1 MSRTFG
7 RSAAGRGGVRRKPA
21 WGVVLGACAAVL
33 LGQAP
38 PGVYRPKEEKLP
50 AAVAPQPIAFSHRV
64 HAAAAAEC
72 KDCHTTAQTK
82 DQAGLPEP
90 SRCML
95 CHQLIA
101 KEKPE
106 IRKLA
111 GLAASGERVRWVR
124 AYQVPDFVFFSHK
137 NHSAAGEKCETCHGP
152 VAERDVLAKEI
163 STSMTACM
171 NCHAARG
178 VSNDCHFCHALGF

>member
-1 MSRTFG
+1 
-7 RSAAGRGGVRRKPA
+7 VL
-21 WGVVLGACAAVL
+21 LGACAAVL
-33 LGQAP
+33 LAQSP
-38 PGVYRPKEEKLP
+38 PGVYQPKEEKLP
-50 AAVAPQPIAFSHRV
+50 AAVAPQLVPFSHRV
-64 HAAAAAEC
+64 HAEAAAEC

-82 DQAGLPEP
+82 DQAGLPQP

-95 CHQLIA
+95 CHRLIA
-101 KEKPE
+101 AEKPE

-111 GLAASGERVRWVR
+111 GLAGSGERVRWVR
-124 AYQVPDFVFFSHK
+124 VYQVPDFVFFSHK
-137 NHSAAGEKCETCHGP
+137 NHLAAGEQCETCHGL
-152 VAERDVLAKEI
+152 VAGRDVLAKEV